1 MTFQSLK
8 RIPLHFLASE
18 TFVYVNLVVNTKEGK
33 TLPLAPTYC
42 LLEHTG
48 IFAGYFLSIGNLKTV
63 DFEIGDIKQL
73 TKKPSAAKVK
83 IRWEKNEKFPT
94 K

>member
-42 LLEHTG
+42 LLGHTG
-48 IFAGYFLSIGNLKTV
+48 IFAGYFLSIGNLTAQKR
-63 DFEIGDIKQL
+63 L
-73 TKKPSAAKVK
+73 TLKLV
-83 IRWEKNEKFPT
+83 T
-94 K
+94 